1 MPQTAATRYLA
12 ALAEQGI
19 ESFFVNAGTDF
30 APIVEA
36 YAENKA
42 DNKKDGGPRLPTPVI
57 CAHENLAGGM
67 AHGAALVTGR
77 PQALMLHVNVGTG
90 NAVCS
95 VANAARD
102 RVPLL
107 VTAGRSPI
115 LESGATGARD
125 LPIHWSQEMFDQASM
140 VREFVKWDYE
150 LRDPRHVEAVVDRAL
165 SVATAHP
172 RGPVYLSLPREVLA
186 EAVDQPVPQQPR
198 TPVPVAVQPDPDDV
212 HALADR
218 LAAAAFPVIVATA
231 AGAET
236 ESVGLLGELCTRF
249 GIGVADPWGRYLN
262 IPSDHPYRVGVT
274 VAGVFDKA
282 DVVVFLECDVPW
294 IQARETPPA
303 ETFIAQVGVDPLYTA
318 YPMRSHRSDLN
329 ISATPAAFLTRLI
342 EALEDRAEG
351 IDQTRAEQIRTV
363 ASARRDGI
371 EEQRRQENSRDAD
384 APITAVAISAA
395 LGDLLDEDD
404 IVFNE
409 YVSTYCLLRR
419 TKPGTYYFLPAS
431 GGLGW
436 GLPAALGAQ
445 YAARDRTVVA
455 TLGDGA
461 YMFANPAACH
471 HAAAKHDLPVLTI
484 VANNS
489 NWTAVDMATELVY
502 PDGTAVSSG
511 EDRFSNLS
519 PSPDLAAYCIAS
531 GGHGATV
538 HRRSELVGALKEAL
552 RVVRDERRQALV
564 DVRCS

>member
-1 MPQTAATRYLA
+1 MSQTAASRYLT
-12 ALAEQGI
+12 ALAELGI
-19 ESFFVNAGTDF
+19 DSFFVNAGTDF

-36 YAENKA
+36 YA
-42 DNKKDGGPRLPTPVI
+42 DNKEAGGPTLPTPVI

-67 AHGAALVTGR
+67 AHGAALVSGR

-115 LESGATGARD
+115 LESGAVGARD

-150 LRDPRHVEAVVDRAL
+150 LRDPRHVKAVVDRAL
-165 SVATAHP
+165 SVAAAHP

-186 EAVDQPVPQQPR
+186 ETADEAAEIHPR
-198 TPVPVAVQPDPDDV
+198 TPVPTAVQPDPDSV
-212 HALADR
+212 EALADR
-218 LAAAAFPVIVATA
+218 LSAAKFPVIVATA
-231 AGAET
+231 AGAEP
-236 ESVGLLGELCTRF
+236 ESVGLLGDLCSRF
-249 GIGVADPWGRYLN
+249 GIGVADPWARYLN
-262 IPSDHPYRVGVT
+262 IASDHPYRVGVT
-274 VAGVFDKA
+274 VAGVFEKA

-294 IQARETPPA
+294 IQARETPPTD
-303 ETFIAQVGVDPLYTA
+303 TFVAQVGVDPLFSS

-342 EALEDRAEG
+342 AALEDRAYG
-351 IDQTRAEQIRTV
+351 IDRSRAERIRAV

-371 EEQRRQENSRDAD
+371 EEQRRQENTRDAD
-384 APITAVAISAA
+384 AAITTAAISAA

-409 YVSTYCLLRR
+409 YVSTPCLLRR
-419 TKPGTYYFLPAS
+419 TRPGTYFFLPAS

-445 YAARDRTVVA
+445 YAARDRTVIA

-461 YMFANPAACH
+461 YIFANPAACH
-471 HAAAKHDLPVLTI
+471 HAAAKHKLPVLTI

-502 PDGTAVSSG
+502 PDGTAVTSG

-519 PSPDLAAYCIAS
+519 PSADLAAYCTAS
-531 GGHGATV
+531 GGHGVTV
-538 HRRSELVGALKEAL
+538 HHRSELVGALKEAL

-564 DVRCS
+564 DIRCK

>member
-1 MPQTAATRYLA
+1 MPQTAATRYLT
-12 ALAEQGI
+12 ALAELGI

-36 YAENKA
+36 YAVNKE
-42 DNKKDGGPRLPTPVI
+42 DGGPALPTPVI

-67 AHGAALVTGR
+67 AHGAALVSGR

-125 LPIHWSQEMFDQASM
+125 LPIHWSQEMFDQAGM

-150 LRDPRHVEAVVDRAL
+150 LRDPRQVETVVDRAL
-165 SVATAHP
+165 SVAAAHP

-186 EAVDQPVPQQPR
+186 ETSDEPVRAHPR
-198 TPVPVAVQPDPDDV
+198 TPVPTAVYPDPAAVD
-212 HALADR
+212 ALADR
-218 LAAAAFPVIVATA
+218 LAAAEFPVIVATA

-236 ESVGLLGELCTRF
+236 ESVALLGETCTRF
-249 GIGVADPWGRYLN
+249 GIGVADPWARYLN
-262 IPSDHPYRVGVT
+262 IPFDHPHRIGADVT
-274 VAGVFDKA
+274 AVLERA
-282 DVVVFLECDVPW
+282 DVVVFVECDVPW
-294 IQARETPPA
+294 IEARTAPDA
-303 ETFIAQVGVDPLYTA
+303 DCFVAQVGVDPLFTD
-318 YPMRSHRSDLN
+318 YPMRTHRSDLT
-329 ISATPAAFLTRLI
+329 ITATPAAFLAKLA
-342 EALEDRAEG
+342 EALEARADRV
-351 IDQTRAEQIRTV
+351 DQSRVEAIRAV
-363 ASARRDGI
+363 AAANRGAMD
-371 EEQRRQENSRDAD
+371 ELRRQETGRGDEE
-384 APITAVAISAA
+384 PITTAAISAV
-395 LGDLLDEDD
+395 LGDLLEDDD

-409 YVSTYCLLRR
+409 YVSYPDLLHR

-445 YAARDRTVVA
+445 FAAPDRTVVA

-461 YMFANPAACH
+461 YLFANPAACH
-471 HAAAKHDLPVLTI
+471 HAAAKHGLPVLTI

-489 NWTAVDMATELVY
+489 NWTAVDMATHLVY
-502 PDGTAVSSG
+502 PDGKAATTG
-511 EDRFSNLS
+511 EDRFSNLA
-519 PSPDLAAYCIAS
+519 PSPDLAAYCTAS
-531 GGHGATV
+531 GGYGTTV
-538 HRRSELVGALKEAL
+538 HRRSELAGALKEAL

-564 DVRCS
+564 DIRCR

>member
-1 MPQTAATRYLA
+1 MSQTAATRYLT
-12 ALAEQGI
+12 ALAELGI

-36 YAENKA
+36 YA
-42 DNKKDGGPRLPTPVI
+42 DNKETRGPALPTPVI

-115 LESGATGARD
+115 LESGAVGARD
-125 LPIHWSQEMFDQASM
+125 LPIHWSQEMFDQAGM

-150 LRDPRHVEAVVDRAL
+150 LRDPRHVEAVADRAV
-165 SVATAHP
+165 SIAAAHP

-186 EAVDQPVPQQPR
+186 EAVDQPIPEHPR
-198 TPVPVAVQPDPDDV
+198 TPVPTAVQPDPGAVD
-212 HALADR
+212 ALADR
-218 LAAAAFPVIVATA
+218 LAAADFPVIVATA
-231 AGAET
+231 SGADPQ
-236 ESVGLLGELCTRF
+236 SVGLLSDLCARF
-249 GIGVADPWGRYLN
+249 GIGVADPWARYLN
-262 IPSDHPYRVGVT
+262 IASDHPHRVGVT

-303 ETFIAQVGVDPLYTA
+303 DTFVAQVGVDPLYCT

-329 ISATPAAFLTRLI
+329 ITATPSAFLTRLI

-351 IDQTRAEQIRTV
+351 IDPSRAERIRAV
-363 ASARRDGI
+363 AATRRDSV
-371 EEQRRQENSRDAD
+371 EKQRRQENTRDAD
-384 APITAVAISAA
+384 APITTVAISAA
-395 LGDLLDEDD
+395 LGELLDDDD

-419 TKPGTYYFLPAS
+419 TQPGTYYFLPAS

-445 YAARDRTVVA
+445 YAAPDRTVVA

-461 YMFANPAACH
+461 YIFANPAACH

-519 PSPDLAAYCIAS
+519 PSADLAAYCAAS

-538 HRRSELVGALKEAL
+538 YHRGELVGALKEAL

-564 DVRCS
+564 DIRCS

>member
-1 MPQTAATRYLA
+1 MPHTAASRYLT

-19 ESFFVNAGTDF
+19 EWFFVNAGTDF

-36 YAENKA
+36 YA
-42 DNKKDGGPRLPTPVI
+42 DNKRDGGPELPLPVL

-102 RVPLL
+102 RIPLL

-115 LESGATGARD
+115 LEFGATGARD

-150 LRDPRHVEAVVDRAL
+150 LRDPRQVEAVVDRAL

-186 EAVDQPVPQQPR
+186 EEADAPGQAQPP
-198 TPVPVAVQPDPDDV
+198 TPVPATLQPDPAAIDT
-212 HALADR
+212 LAGK
-218 LAAAAFPVIVATA
+218 LATAKFPVIVAA
-231 AGAET
+231 ASGAET
-236 ESVGLLGELCTRF
+236 ESVALLADCCSRF
-249 GIGVADPWGRYLN
+249 AIGVAEPWARYLN
-262 IPSDHPYRVGVT
+262 VPSDHPHRLGAD
-274 VAGVFDKA
+274 VAVVLERA
-282 DVVVFLECDVPW
+282 DVVVFVECDVPW
-294 IQARETPPA
+294 IQARTAPSA
-303 ETFIAQVGVDPLYTA
+303 ECFVAQVGVDPLFTD
-318 YPMRSHRSDLN
+318 YPMRSHRSDLT
-329 ISATPAAFLTRLI
+329 ISATPTAFLARLI
-342 EALEDRAEG
+342 EALEARADG
-351 IDQTRAEQIRTV
+351 IDQGRAEQFRALAAANRAAVDGLRQAEI
-363 ASARRDGI
+363 ARDD
-371 EEQRRQENSRDAD
+371 EEVISMA
-384 APITAVAISAA
+384 AISAV
-395 LGDLLDEDD
+395 LGDLLGDDD

-409 YVSTYCLLRR
+409 YVSYPDLLHR

-471 HAAAKHDLPVLTI
+471 HAAAKHELPVLTI
-484 VANNS
+484 IANNS
-489 NWTAVDMATELVY
+489 NWTAVDSATYLVY
-502 PDGTAVSSG
+502 PDGTAATDG
-511 EDRFSNLS
+511 EDRFSNLA
-519 PSPDLAAYCIAS
+519 PSPDFAAYCTAA

-538 HRRSELVGALKEAL
+538 HRRSELEGAIKEAL
-552 RVVRDERRQALV
+552 RVVRDEKRQALL
-564 DVRCS
+564 DIRCK

>member
-1 MPQTAATRYLA
+1 MSQTAATRYLA
-12 ALAEQGI
+12 ALAEFGI
-19 ESFFVNAGTDF
+19 DSFFVNAGTDF

-36 YAENKA
+36 YA
-42 DNKKDGGPRLPTPVI
+42 DNKKAGGPTLPTPVI

-67 AHGAALVTGR
+67 AHGAALVTGK

-102 RVPLL
+102 RIPLL

-115 LESGATGARD
+115 LESGAVGARD
-125 LPIHWSQEMFDQASM
+125 LPIHWSQEMFDQAGM

-165 SVATAHP
+165 SVAASHP

-186 EAVDQPVPQQPR
+186 EAVDQPVPDHPR
-198 TPVPVAVQPDPDDV
+198 TPVPTAVYPDPDLV
-212 HALADR
+212 EALADQ
-218 LAAAAFPVIVATA
+218 LAAAKFPVIVATA
-231 AGAET
+231 SGAEV
-236 ESVGLLGELCTRF
+236 ESVALLDELCTRF
-249 GIGVADPWGRYLN
+249 GIGVADPWHRYLN
-262 IPSDHPYRVGVT
+262 IASNHPHRVGVT
-274 VAGVFDKA
+274 VAGVFAKA

-303 ETFIAQVGVDPLYTA
+303 DTFIAQVGVDPLFSN

-329 ISATPAAFLTRLI
+329 ISATPAAFLGRLI
-342 EALEDRAEG
+342 EAMESRADR
-351 IDQTRAEQIRTV
+351 IDPSRTGNIRAA
-363 ASARRDGI
+363 ASARAAGI
-371 EEQRRQENSRDAD
+371 EEQRRQENSRAHDE
-384 APITAVAISAA
+384 PITTAAISAV
-395 LGDLLDEDD
+395 LGELLDEDD

-409 YVSTYCLLRR
+409 YVSTPCLLNR

-445 YAARDRTVVA
+445 HAAPDRTVVA

-461 YMFANPAACH
+461 YIFANPAACH
-471 HAAAKHDLPVLTI
+471 HAAAKHNLPVLTI
-484 VANNS
+484 VANNI

-502 PDGTAVSSG
+502 PDGTAVTTG
-511 EDRFSNLS
+511 EDRFSNLA
-519 PSPDLAAYCIAS
+519 PSADLAAYCIAS

-538 HRRSELVGALKEAL
+538 QHRSELAGALKEAL

-564 DVRCS
+564 DVRCR

>member
-1 MPQTAATRYLA
+1 MSQTAATRYLT
-12 ALAEQGI
+12 ALAELGI

-36 YAENKA
+36 YA
-42 DNKKDGGPRLPTPVI
+42 DNKLADGAPLPTPVI

-67 AHGAALVTGR
+67 AHGAALVSGR

-90 NAVCS
+90 NVVCA

-102 RVPLL
+102 RIPLL

-150 LRDPRHVEAVVDRAL
+150 LRNPRHVAAVVDRAL

-186 EAVDQPVPQQPR
+186 ETADESADAPSH
-198 TPVPVAVQPDPDDV
+198 TPVPAAVQPDPDAIEV
-212 HALADR
+212 LADR
-218 LAAAAFPVIVATA
+218 LAAAEFPVIVATA
-231 AGAET
+231 SGAEV
-236 ESVGLLGELCTRF
+236 ESVPLLDQLCTRF
-249 GIGVADPWGRYLN
+249 AIGVADPWHRYLN
-262 IPSDHPYRVGVT
+262 IPSNHPHRVGVT
-274 VAGVFDKA
+274 VAGVFEKA

-294 IQARETPPA
+294 IQAREAPPA
-303 ETFIAQVGVDPLYTA
+303 DTFVAQVGVDPLFSA

-329 ISATPAAFLTRLI
+329 VSATPAAFLTRLAA
-342 EALEDRAEG
+342 ALEDRTDR
-351 IDQTRAEQIRTV
+351 IDAGRAERIRAV
-363 ASARRDGI
+363 ASARANGI
-371 EEQRRQENSRDAD
+371 EEQRRQENSRDID
-384 APITAVAISAA
+384 APITTAAISAV
-395 LGDLLDEDD
+395 LGELLDDDD

-409 YVSTYCLLRR
+409 YVSTPCLLNR
-419 TKPGTYYFLPAS
+419 TRPGTYYFLPAS

-445 YAARDRTVVA
+445 YAAPDRTVVA

-461 YMFANPAACH
+461 YIFANPAACH
-471 HAAAKHDLPVLTI
+471 HAAAKHNLPVLTI

-502 PDGTAVSSG
+502 PDGTAVTSG

-519 PSPDLAAYCIAS
+519 PSADLSAYCIAS

-538 HRRSELVGALKEAL
+538 HHRSELVGALKEAL

-564 DVRCS
+564 DIRCT

>member
-1 MPQTAATRYLA
+1 MPHTAASRYLT
-12 ALAEQGI
+12 ALAEFGI

-36 YAENKA
+36 YA
-42 DNKKDGGPRLPTPVI
+42 DNKKEGGPTLPIPVI

-67 AHGAALVTGR
+67 AHGAALVSGR

-115 LESGATGARD
+115 LESGAVGARD
-125 LPIHWSQEMFDQASM
+125 LPIHWSQEMFDQAGM

-165 SVATAHP
+165 SVAATHP

-186 EAVDQPVPQQPR
+186 ETADEPEGAHPR
-198 TPVPVAVQPDPDDV
+198 TPVPTALQPDPDAVDE
-212 HALADR
+212 LADR
-218 LAAAAFPVIVATA
+218 LAAADYPVIVATA
-231 AGAET
+231 AGADI
-236 ESVGLLGELCTRF
+236 ESVGLLGDLCARF

-262 IPSDHPYRVGVT
+262 IPSDHPYRIGVDI
-274 VAGVFDKA
+274 AAVFDRA
-282 DVVVFLECDVPW
+282 DVVVFVECDVPW
-294 IQARETPPA
+294 IQARTAPSA
-303 ETFIAQVGVDPLYTA
+303 DCFVAQVGVDPLFTT

-329 ISATPAAFLTRLI
+329 IIATPAAFLTRLA
-342 EALEDRAEG
+342 EALEERTGRIDKDRAER
-351 IDQTRAEQIRTV
+351 IRAV
-363 ASARRDGI
+363 ASARHAGI
-371 EEQRRQENSRDAD
+371 EEQRQQEYSRDVD
-384 APITAVAISAA
+384 APITTAAISAI

-409 YVSTYCLLRR
+409 YVSIPCLLRR
-419 TKPGTYYFLPAS
+419 TKPGTYFFLPAS

-502 PDGTAVSSG
+502 PNGDAVTTH
-511 EDRFSNLS
+511 EDRFSNLA

-538 HRRSELVGALKEAL
+538 HHRSELVGALKEAL
-552 RVVRDERRQALV
+552 RVVRDEKRQALI
-564 DVRCS
+564 DIRCT

>member
-1 MPQTAATRYLA
+1 MPHTAATRYLT

-19 ESFFVNAGTDF
+19 EWFFVNAGTDF

-36 YAENKA
+36 YA
-42 DNKKDGGPRLPTPVI
+42 DNKQEGGPTLPIPVL

-115 LESGATGARD
+115 LEFGATGARD

-150 LRDPRHVEAVVDRAL
+150 LRDPRQVEAVVDRAL

-186 EAVDQPVPQQPR
+186 ETADEPVRAQPR
-198 TPVPVAVQPDPDDV
+198 TPVPTALQPDPAAID
-212 HALADR
+212 ALADR
-218 LAAAAFPVIVATA
+218 LAAAEFPVIVAAA

-236 ESVGLLGELCTRF
+236 ESVGLLAECCTRF
-249 GIGVADPWGRYLN
+249 ALGVADPWARYLN
-262 IPSDHPYRVGVT
+262 IPSDHPHRVGSD
-274 VAGVFDKA
+274 VAAVLERA
-282 DVVVFLECDVPW
+282 DVVVFVECDVPW
-294 IQARETPPA
+294 IQARTAPSA
-303 ETFIAQVGVDPLYTA
+303 DCFVAQVGVDPLFTT

-329 ISATPAAFLTRLI
+329 ISATPTAFLTRLI
-342 EALEDRAEG
+342 EALEVRADR
-351 IDQTRAEQIRTV
+351 IDQGRAEQIRALAAAGRAAVGELRDTEL
-363 ASARRDGI
+363 ARGD
-371 EEQRRQENSRDAD
+371 EDV
-384 APITAVAISAA
+384 ITTAAISAV
-395 LGDLLDEDD
+395 LGDLLDDDD

-409 YVSTYCLLRR
+409 YVSYPDLLGR

-436 GLPAALGAQ
+436 GLPAALGAK

-489 NWTAVDMATELVY
+489 NWTAVDMATYLVY
-502 PDGTAVSSG
+502 PDGTAASTG
-511 EDRFSNLS
+511 EDRFSNLA
-519 PSPDLAAYCIAS
+519 PSPDLAAYCVAS

-538 HRRSELVGALKEAL
+538 HHRSELEGAIKEAL
-552 RVVRDERRQALV
+552 RVVRDEGRQALL
-564 DVRCS
+564 DIRCK

>member
-1 MPQTAATRYLA
+1 MPHTAATRYLT

-19 ESFFVNAGTDF
+19 EWFFVNAGTDF

-36 YAENKA
+36 YA
-42 DNKKDGGPRLPTPVI
+42 DNKQEGGPTLPIPVL

-115 LESGATGARD
+115 LEFGATGARD

-150 LRDPRHVEAVVDRAL
+150 LRDPRQVEAVVDRAL

-186 EAVDQPVPQQPR
+186 ETADEPVRAQPR
-198 TPVPVAVQPDPDDV
+198 TPVPTALQPDPAAID
-212 HALADR
+212 ALADR
-218 LAAAAFPVIVATA
+218 LAAAEFPVIVAAA

-236 ESVGLLGELCTRF
+236 ESVGLLAECCTRF
-249 GIGVADPWGRYLN
+249 ALGVADPWARYLN
-262 IPSDHPYRVGVT
+262 IPSDHPHRVGSD
-274 VAGVFDKA
+274 VAAVLERA
-282 DVVVFLECDVPW
+282 DVVVFVECDVPW
-294 IQARETPPA
+294 IQARTAPSA
-303 ETFIAQVGVDPLYTA
+303 DCFVAQVGVDPLFTT

-329 ISATPAAFLTRLI
+329 ISATPTAFLTRLI
-342 EALEDRAEG
+342 EALEVRADR
-351 IDQTRAEQIRTV
+351 IDQGRAEQIRALAAAGRAAVGELRDTEL
-363 ASARRDGI
+363 ARGD
-371 EEQRRQENSRDAD
+371 EDV
-384 APITAVAISAA
+384 ITTAAISAV
-395 LGDLLDEDD
+395 LGDLLDDDD

-409 YVSTYCLLRR
+409 YVSYPDLLGR
-419 TKPGTYYFLPAS
+419 TEPGTYYFLPAS

-436 GLPAALGAQ
+436 GLPAALGAK

-489 NWTAVDMATELVY
+489 NWTAVDMATYLVY
-502 PDGTAVSSG
+502 PDGTAATTG
-511 EDRFSNLS
+511 EDRFSNLA
-519 PSPDLAAYCIAS
+519 PSPDLAAYCVAS

-538 HRRSELVGALKEAL
+538 HHRSELEGAIKEAL
-552 RVVRDERRQALV
+552 RVVRDEGRQALL
-564 DVRCS
+564 DIRCK

>member
-1 MPQTAATRYLA
+1 MPHTAASRYLT
-12 ALAEQGI
+12 ALAEQGV
-19 ESFFVNAGTDF
+19 EWFFVNAGTDF

-36 YAENKA
+36 YA
-42 DNKKDGGPRLPTPVI
+42 DNEQAGGPTLPTPVL

-90 NAVCS
+90 NAVCA

-115 LESGATGARD
+115 LEFGAVGARD

-150 LRDPRHVEAVVDRAL
+150 LRDPRQVEAVVDRAL

-186 EAVDQPVPQQPR
+186 ETADEPPQVQSP
-198 TPVPVAVQPDPDDV
+198 TPVPATLQPDPAAIDT
-212 HALADR
+212 LADR
-218 LAAAAFPVIVATA
+218 LAAARFPVIVAAA

-236 ESVGLLGELCTRF
+236 ESVGVLADLSTRF
-249 GIGVADPWGRYLN
+249 AIAVADPWARYLN
-262 IPSDHPYRVGVT
+262 IPVDHPHRLGSDVT
-274 VAGVFDKA
+274 AVLERA

-294 IQARETPPA
+294 IQARTAPA
-303 ETFIAQVGVDPLYTA
+303 ADCFVAQVGVDPLFTS
-318 YPMRSHRSDLN
+318 YPMRSHRSDLT
-329 ISATPAAFLTRLI
+329 ISATPTAFLERLT
-342 EALEDRAEG
+342 EALEARADGIDAGRAEP
-351 IDQTRAEQIRTV
+351 IRAL
-363 ASARRDGI
+363 AAA
-371 EEQRRQENSRDAD
+371 NRDAAEGLRQAELARGD
-384 APITAVAISAA
+384 DEVISMAAISAA
-395 LGDLLDEDD
+395 LGDLLDDDD

-409 YVSTYCLLRR
+409 YVSYPELLGR

-436 GLPAALGAQ
+436 GLPAALGAK

-461 YMFANPAACH
+461 YLFANPAACH

-489 NWTAVDMATELVY
+489 NWTAVDSATYLVY
-502 PDGTAVSSG
+502 PDGTAATTG
-511 EDRFSNLS
+511 EDRFSNLA

-538 HRRSELVGALKEAL
+538 HRRSELAGAIKEAL
-552 RVVRDERRQALV
+552 RVVRDEGRQALL
-564 DVRCS
+564 DIRCK

>member
-1 MPQTAATRYLA
+1 MSQTAATRYLT
-12 ALAEQGI
+12 ALTELGI

-36 YAENKA
+36 YA
-42 DNKKDGGPRLPTPVI
+42 DNKLADGAPLPTPVI

-67 AHGAALVTGR
+67 AHGAALVSGR

-90 NAVCS
+90 NVVCA

-102 RVPLL
+102 RIPLL

-150 LRDPRHVEAVVDRAL
+150 LRNPRHVAAVVDRAL

-186 EAVDQPVPQQPR
+186 ETADESADAPSH
-198 TPVPVAVQPDPDDV
+198 TPVPAAVQPDPDAIEV
-212 HALADR
+212 LADR
-218 LAAAAFPVIVATA
+218 LAAAEFPVIVATA
-231 AGAET
+231 SGAEV
-236 ESVGLLGELCTRF
+236 ESVPLLDQLCTRF
-249 GIGVADPWGRYLN
+249 AIGVADPWHRYLN
-262 IPSDHPYRVGVT
+262 IPSNHPHRVGVT
-274 VAGVFDKA
+274 VAGVFEKA

-294 IQARETPPA
+294 IQAREAPPA
-303 ETFIAQVGVDPLYTA
+303 DTFVAQVGVDPLFSA

-329 ISATPAAFLTRLI
+329 VSATPAAFLTRLAA
-342 EALEDRAEG
+342 ALEDRTDR
-351 IDQTRAEQIRTV
+351 IDAGRAERIRAV
-363 ASARRDGI
+363 ASARANGI
-371 EEQRRQENSRDAD
+371 EEQRRQENSRDID
-384 APITAVAISAA
+384 APITTAAISAV
-395 LGDLLDEDD
+395 LGELLDDDD

-409 YVSTYCLLRR
+409 YVSTPCLLNR
-419 TKPGTYYFLPAS
+419 TRPGTYYFLPAS

-445 YAARDRTVVA
+445 YAAPDRTVVA

-461 YMFANPAACH
+461 YIFANPAACH
-471 HAAAKHDLPVLTI
+471 HAAAKHNLPVLTI

-502 PDGTAVSSG
+502 PDGTAVTSG

-519 PSPDLAAYCIAS
+519 PSADLSAYCIAS

-538 HRRSELVGALKEAL
+538 HHRSELVGALKEAL

-564 DVRCS
+564 DIRCT